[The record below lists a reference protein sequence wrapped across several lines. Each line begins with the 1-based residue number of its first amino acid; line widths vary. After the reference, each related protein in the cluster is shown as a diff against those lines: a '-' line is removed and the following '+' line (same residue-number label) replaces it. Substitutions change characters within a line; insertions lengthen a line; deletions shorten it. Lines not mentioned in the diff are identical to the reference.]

1 MVNRG
6 YRVWRA
12 VDWSYLDFFWWF
24 STFPPTFWCKFRIF
38 THSWKIF
45 TFRVSS
51 NFRVFLGKV
60 IMVEMVGNGPKI
72 FFWPRG
78 SNLAILSLEINF
90 RAQWGRKPE
99 EIWVFQK
106 IEFGNGVF
114 FNFRTRLLSNIL
126 EKPLIQFQIQRKVL
140 VAKGELFSTYRL
152 DSLICFFLV
161 KKMLSSEG
169 INSEK
174 HCVTNLYAMANGF
187 IMTKLILPKRHQG
200 MSGYCPRPLWAM

>member
-12 VDWSYLDFFWWF
+12 VDWSYLDPLLMIFHFFHLLF
-24 STFPPTFWCKFRIF
+24 DADSGSSLIVEIF
-38 THSWKIF
+38 F
-45 TFRVSS
+45 T
-51 NFRVFLGKV
+51 FRVFLGKV
-60 IMVEMVGNGPKI
+60 IMVEMVGNRPKTPVG
-72 FFWPRG
+72 PRG
-78 SNLAILSLEINF
+78 SNLAILSPEINF
-90 RAQWGRKPE
+90 RAQWGRKPQ

-106 IEFGNGVF
+106 IEFGNVVF
-114 FNFRTRLLSNIL
+114 FNFRTCLWSNIL

-161 KKMLSSEG
+161 KKILSSEG

-174 HCVTNLYAMANGF
+174 HCYKSP

-200 MSGYCPRPLWAM
+200 MSGYCPRPLW